1 MTRKRRLRPEERELW
16 DQVARSADPLHPQKK
31 RKQAEGATPP
41 PAKAKPKENGETRE
55 PLSPFDVGQ
64 SARRKTETLIPPE
77 TSSERLRGQP
87 VRMDSKAFTR
97 LKRGKLSPEARIDL
111 HGMTLDRAHGALNRF
126 ILQSQ
131 GRGLRLVLVITGK
144 GAREDPYDPLPRPR
158 GVLKRQVPM
167 WLQQPP
173 LAQAVLQTAPAHIRH
188 GGDGA
193 LYVYLRRAR

>member
-31 RKQAEGATPP
+31 RKQAEGATPSP
-41 PAKAKPKENGETRE
+41 DKAKPKENGETRE

-64 SARRKTETLIPPE
+64 SARRQTETLIPPE
-77 TSSERLRGQP
+77 TSSDRLRGQP

>member
-31 RKQAEGATPP
+31 RKQAEGATPS
-41 PAKAKPKENGETRE
+41 PAKAKPKENGEARE

-77 TSSERLRGQP
+77 TSTDRLRGQP

-131 GRGLRLVLVITGK
+131 GRGLRLGLVITGK

-167 WLQQPP
+167 WLQQAP